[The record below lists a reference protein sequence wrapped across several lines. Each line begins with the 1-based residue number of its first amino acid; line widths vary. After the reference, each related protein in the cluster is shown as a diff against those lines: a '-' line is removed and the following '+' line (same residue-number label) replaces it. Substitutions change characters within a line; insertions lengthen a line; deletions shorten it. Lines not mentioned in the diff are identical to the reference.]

1 MANLRNITTPTQ
13 KHSAT
18 CCRYQTRLRPQRK
31 RSNKGCG
38 QGLGQTASEDGIISV
53 VDLASALGGVGE
65 VETEV
70 AGGVG
75 EGKVDVA
82 VDEATNACPPSYPIF
97 PNDSHRDP
105 RLLLLPKVPNTL
117 KINDACAF

>member
-53 VDLASALGGVGE
+53 VDLAPPLGEVGE
-65 VETEV
+65 VDTEV
-70 AGGVG
+70 AGGVEEGVG
-75 EGKVDVA
+75 EATTQTRVRGKVAVA
-82 VDEATNACPPSYPIF
+82 VDAAADGHE
-97 PNDSHRDP
+97 H
-105 RLLLLPKVPNTL
+105 
-117 KINDACAF
+117 